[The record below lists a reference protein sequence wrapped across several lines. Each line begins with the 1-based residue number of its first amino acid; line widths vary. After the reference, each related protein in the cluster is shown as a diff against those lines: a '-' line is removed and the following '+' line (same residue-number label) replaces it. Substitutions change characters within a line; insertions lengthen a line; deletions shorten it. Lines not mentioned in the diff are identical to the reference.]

1 MKSFN
6 TILILLLAMAFVVY
20 GFGILQ
26 HGPLPQSVQMVSS
39 SAVLLLACI
48 AHRFSHRPL
57 ISTLVVCL
65 MGCPGVLIAA
75 LLLNKVGAF
84 DGLSESGHATLNSI
98 VSGMTGGGG
107 IRLLFVAL
115 LCIFRGIRRS
125 GGRHP
130 NKVNS

>member
-6 TILILLLAMAFVVY
+6 TILIVLLATVFVVY
-20 GFGILQ
+20 TYGILQ

-48 AHRFSHRPL
+48 AHRISHRPL
-57 ISTLVVCL
+57 ISAFVVCL
-65 MGCPGVLIAA
+65 MGFPGVLVAA
-75 LLLNKVGAF
+75 LILNKVGAF

-107 IRLLFVAL
+107 IGILFVAL
-115 LCIFRGIRRS
+115 LCIFSGIRRS